1 MPAGEPNRFPALR
14 TVIAGL
20 SGFVFGLGLL
30 LSGMTNPARVLAFLD
45 VAGNWNPSLAFVM
58 GGAILVAA
66 PAFALARRR
75 RTTLLG
81 EPITLPNRF
90 GVDARLTGGAV
101 LFGVGWGLTGICPG
115 PAILLFTTLRPG
127 ALLFFVAMLVG
138 MATAN
143 WRMKAG

>member
-1 MPAGEPNRFPALR
+1 M
-14 TVIAGL
+14 
-20 SGFVFGLGLL
+20 
-30 LSGMTNPARVLAFLD
+30 
-45 VAGNWNPSLAFVM
+45 
-58 GGAILVAA
+58 
-66 PAFALARRR
+66 
-75 RTTLLG
+75 
-81 EPITLPNRF
+81 
-90 GVDARLTGGAV
+90 